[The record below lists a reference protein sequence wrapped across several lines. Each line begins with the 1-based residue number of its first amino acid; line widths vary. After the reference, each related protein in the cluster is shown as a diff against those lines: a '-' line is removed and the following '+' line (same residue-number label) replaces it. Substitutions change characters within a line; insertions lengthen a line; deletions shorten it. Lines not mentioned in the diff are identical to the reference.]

1 MPPLGMKTLLEGADS
16 RGVARNTSQD
26 TSIPTVNGHY
36 LQESGDMTPGCEDG
50 SEGRENG
57 ADEAYETVN
66 TSTISDDSI
75 RFYVNMNVELEP
87 NADENDNAGCVLL
100 HTSRK
105 YLKLKNFEEEV
116 RAHKDLDDFLAKAGI
131 LLDMSTLSLDDVLQ
145 EMLKH
150 IMKESD
156 NMEPSCNLE
165 EVMGSLFT
173 DSSTSEDGNA
183 NVHLLSDTIQGVSST
198 TTGVQYQQS
207 WLCLLCT
214 VTTLQRRH
222 VCISRLERP
231 QNWGENCCEVRYV
244 ILILVPAKMKST
256 KTAIEVGRTFAT
268 MFADMNFRQKL
279 SEAKTKEEFKETLI
293 LQRHLLTVIHREPS
307 DKEDSK
313 EKQNERSQ
321 AFRLGKGMMDDLRR
335 RLPFYLS
342 DYTDGILGS
351 NKSIR
356 KYITTILFLYCI
368 CLLPTI
374 AFGSLNAENT
384 RGSIDV
390 QKTILAQCIG
400 GVAYAVFAGQPMGIV
415 LTTAPLALY
424 IHVIQ
429 GICDDYNLNFF
440 AFYACVGL
448 WNSFFCIIYGVGN
461 LSSLKKFFKRSTD
474 EILAVFISI
483 AFVVDACKG
492 LAKIFQ
498 DNYFCHNIPGENG
511 TLGFKFNANHSLN
524 TTDPDS
530 GAHPCGRDSAVLS
543 LFLMLGTLWL
553 GYTLFQFKKSP
564 FLHARVRETLSDCAL
579 PISVLVFSFVG
590 SYLFRDIKVAS
601 FSYNPNEG
609 LFNLAPFH
617 LLSVGAIFGG
627 MGLGFL
633 LSMLFYLEQ
642 NIVMSLTNAPQNR
655 LMKGTGYHWDIFLV
669 GIVNIALSIFGLPW
683 VHSAFPHS
691 PLHVRALAFVEQR
704 VENGHLYEIIVRVRE
719 TRVAALVAH
728 VLVGI
733 SLLLL
738 PVPLQWIPKPVLY
751 GLFLYVSLTSID
763 GCQFFERL
771 ALLFKEQTSYP
782 PTHYIRRV
790 PQRKI
795 HFFTGLQLIEIA
807 ILCGFGMAP
816 IPYLKM
822 VFPPIMLA
830 MVPVRCLVLPK
841 IIEAKYLDAMD
852 AEH

>member
-1 MPPLGMKTLLEGADS
+1 MLSSA
-16 RGVARNTSQD
+16 V
-26 TSIPTVNGHY
+26 
-36 LQESGDMTPGCEDG
+36 
-50 SEGRENG
+50 
-57 ADEAYETVN
+57 
-66 TSTISDDSI
+66 
-75 RFYVNMNVELEP
+75 
-87 NADENDNAGCVLL
+87 
-100 HTSRK
+100 
-105 YLKLKNFEEEV
+105 YLKLKNFEQEV
-116 RAHKDLDDFLAKAGI
+116 RAHRDLDGFLAKARI
-131 LLDMSTLSLDDVLQ
+131 LLDVSALSLDDVLR

-150 IMKESD
+150 VTEESE
-156 NMEPSCNLE
+156 NAEPNSNFDD
-165 EVMGSLFT
+165 VMTGLFT
-173 DSSTSEDGNA
+173 DSGTLQEGS
-183 NVHLLSDTIQGVSST
+183 VHLLSNTIQGVSAT

-207 WLCLLCT
+207 WLCLMCT
-214 VTTLQRRH
+214 VAMLQRRH
-222 VCISRLERP
+222 VCICRLERP
-231 QNWGENCCEVRYV
+231 QNWGENCCEMRYV
-244 ILILVPAKMKST
+244 ILILVPPKMKST

-279 SEAKTKEEFKETLI
+279 LEAKTKEEFKETLI
-293 LQRHLLTVIHREPS
+293 LQRHLLTVIHREPATK
-307 DKEDSK
+307 DHAKME
-313 EKQNERSQ
+313 EKKSLQ
-321 AFRLGKGMMDDLRR
+321 AFDFLRIGKGMMEDLRR
-335 RLPFYLS
+335 RLPLYLS
-342 DYTDGILGS
+342 DYTDGIIGK

-448 WNSFFCIIYGVGN
+448 WNCFFCIIYGIAN

-498 DNYFCHNIPGENG
+498 SYYFCPERHSNH
-511 TLGFKFNANHSLN
+511 LGWGQDLSSMSN
-524 TTDPDS
+524 TTPAINS
-530 GAHPCGRDSAVLS
+530 TYPGAETCGRDTAVLS
-543 LFLMLGTLWL
+543 LILMLGTLWL

-579 PISVLVFSFVG
+579 PISVVVFSFVG

-601 FSYNPNEG
+601 FSYNPHSG

-617 LLSVGAIFGG
+617 LLSIGAIFGG

-655 LMKGTGYHWDIFLV
+655 LVKGTGYHWDIFLV
-669 GIVNIALSIFGLPW
+669 GIINIALSIFGLPW

-691 PLHVRALAFVEQR
+691 PLHVRALACVEQR
-704 VENGHLYEIIVRVRE
+704 VDNGHLHEVIVRVRE
-719 TRVAALVAH
+719 TRVSALVAH
-728 VLVGI
+728 ILVGI
-733 SLLLL
+733 SLLML
-738 PVPLQWIPKPVLY
+738 PIPLQWIPKPVLY
-751 GLFLYVSLTSID
+751 GLFLYVSVTSID

-771 ALLFKEQTSYP
+771 ALLFKEQMSYP

-795 HFFTGLQLIEIA
+795 HYFTGLQLIEIA

-830 MVPVRCLVLPK
+830 MVPIRCYILPR

>member
-1 MPPLGMKTLLEGADS
+1 MDS
-16 RGVARNTSQD
+16 TRVFHLQLCD
-26 TSIPTVNGHY
+26 TQTPTVNGYH
-36 LQESGDMTPGCEDG
+36 LQESDDMTPGCEDV
-50 SEGRENG
+50 SEGRGNG
-57 ADEAYETVN
+57 ADETYETVN
-66 TSTISDDSI
+66 ASTISDDSI

-87 NADENDNAGCVLL
+87 NADENDNTGCVLL

-116 RAHKDLDDFLAKAGI
+116 RAHRDLDRFLAGAGI
-131 LLDMSTLSLDDVLQ
+131 LLDVSALSLDDVLR
-145 EMLKH
+145 EMVKH
-150 IMKESD
+150 IAKESE
-156 NMEPSCNLE
+156 NTEPISNLD

-173 DSSTSEDGNA
+173 DCSTFREGSG
-183 NVHLLSDTIQGVSST
+183 NVHLLSNTIQGVSAT

-214 VTTLQRRH
+214 TVTLQERH
-222 VCISRLERP
+222 VCICRLDRP

-279 SEAKTKEEFKETLI
+279 SEAKTKEEFKETLL
-293 LQRHLLTVIHREPS
+293 LQRHLLTVIHKEPS
-307 DKEDSK
+307 KKEESK
-313 EKQNERSQ
+313 EKEQDKCSKARNILR
-321 AFRLGKGMMDDLRR
+321 FGRGMMSDLRR
-335 RLPFYLS
+335 RLPLYLS

-374 AFGSLNAENT
+374 AFGSLNDEHT

-440 AFYACVGL
+440 AFYGCVGL
-448 WNSFFCIIYGVGN
+448 WNSFFCVLYGVGN
-461 LSSLKKFFKRSTD
+461 ISSLKKFFKRSTD
-474 EILAVFISI
+474 EILAVFISV

-498 DNYFCHNIPGENG
+498 DYYFCPIIPGGGE
-511 TLGFKFNANHSLN
+511 FNTSHSIN
-524 TTDPDS
+524 ATED

-543 LFLMLGTLWL
+543 LVLMLGTLWL

-579 PISVLVFSFVG
+579 PISVLFFSFVG
-590 SYLFRDIKVAS
+590 SYLFRDIKIAP
-601 FSYNPNEG
+601 FSYNPNQR

-617 LLSVGAIFGG
+617 VLSIGAIFGG

-642 NIVMSLTNAPQNR
+642 NIVMSLTNAPQHR
-655 LMKGTGYHWDIFLV
+655 LRKGTGYHWDIFLV
-669 GIVNIALSIFGLPW
+669 GLINIVLSIFGLPW

-704 VENGHLYEIIVRVRE
+704 VENGHLHETIVRVRE
-719 TRVAALVAH
+719 TRVSALVAH
-728 VLVGI
+728 ILVGI
-733 SLLLL
+733 SLLML

-751 GLFLYVSLTSID
+751 GLFLYVSVTSID

-771 ALLFKEQTSYP
+771 ALLFTEQTSYP

-795 HFFTGLQLIEIA
+795 HYFTGLQLVEVA

-816 IPYLKM
+816 LPYFKM

-830 MVPVRCLVLPK
+830 MVPIRCLLLPR

>member
-1 MPPLGMKTLLEGADS
+1 MKTGREGGDS
-16 RGVARNTSQD
+16 RGLGRSATQD
-26 TSIPTVNGHY
+26 TPTSTVNGY
-36 LQESGDMTPGCEDG
+36 FFQESDDMQSERED
-50 SEGRENG
+50 SEGRGNG
-57 ADEAYETVN
+57 ADETYETVN
-66 TSTISDDSI
+66 ASTMSDDSL
-75 RFYVNMNVELEP
+75 RFYVNVNVELEP
-87 NADENDNAGCVLL
+87 TPDENDNAGCVLL

-105 YLKLKNFEEEV
+105 YLTLKNFDEEV
-116 RAHKDLDDFLAKAGI
+116 RAHRDLDRFLAKAGI
-131 LLDMSTLSLDDVLQ
+131 LLDVSALSLDDVLR
-145 EMLKH
+145 EMFKH
-150 IMKESD
+150 VVE
-156 NMEPSCNLE
+156 EPENVEPNCDYDT
-165 EVMGSLFT
+165 VVTSLFT
-173 DSSTSEDGNA
+173 DSGTSQEG
-183 NVHLLSDTIQGVSST
+183 NVHLLSNTIQGVSAT
-198 TTGVQYQQS
+198 KTGVQYQQS
-207 WLCLLCT
+207 WLCLVCT
-214 VTTLQRRH
+214 VATLQRSH
-222 VCISRLERP
+222 VCVCRLERP

-244 ILILVPAKMKST
+244 ILILVPPKMKST
-256 KTAIEVGRTFAT
+256 KTALEVGRTFAT

-279 SEAKTKEEFKETLI
+279 LEAKTKEEFKEILV
-293 LQRHLLTVIHREPS
+293 LQRHLLTVIHREPAS
-307 DKEDSK
+307 KDNSK
-313 EKQNERSQ
+313 EQEDKPPQ
-321 AFRLGKGMMDDLRR
+321 AYDFLRMGKGMMEDLRR
-335 RLPFYLS
+335 RLPLYLS
-342 DYTDGILGS
+342 DYTDGIIGS

-374 AFGSLNAENT
+374 AFGSLNDENT

-448 WNSFFCIIYGVGN
+448 WNCFFCLVYGVMN
-461 LSSLKKFFKRSTD
+461 FSLLKKFFKRSTD

-492 LAKIFQ
+492 LDKIFQ
-498 DNYFCHNIPGENG
+498 SYYFCPKIQTNY
-511 TLGFKFNANHSLN
+511 LGWSEELGSTFNASPEINA
-524 TTDPDS
+524 TDPG
-530 GAHPCGRDSAVLS
+530 GAHSCGRDTAVLS
-543 LFLMLGTLWL
+543 LLLMLGTLWL

-579 PISVLVFSFVG
+579 PISVVVFSFVG
-590 SYLFRDIKVAS
+590 SFLFRDIKVAS
-601 FSYNPNEG
+601 FSYNPDKG

-617 LLSVGAIFGG
+617 LLSIGAIFGA

-655 LMKGTGYHWDIFLV
+655 LVKGTGYHWDIFLV
-669 GIVNIALSIFGLPW
+669 GIINIALSIFGLPW

-691 PLHVRALAFVEQR
+691 PLHVRALACVEQR
-704 VENGHLYEIIVRVRE
+704 VENGHLYETIVRVRE
-719 TRVAALVAH
+719 TRVSALVAH
-728 VLVGI
+728 ILVGI
-733 SLLLL
+733 SLLML
-738 PVPLQWIPKPVLY
+738 PIPLQWIPKPVLY
-751 GLFLYVSLTSID
+751 GLFLYVSVTSID

-782 PTHYIRRV
+782 PTHYVRRV

-795 HFFTGLQLIEIA
+795 HYFTGLQVIEVV

-816 IPYLKM
+816 LPYLKM

-830 MVPVRCLVLPK
+830 MIPIRYYLLPR

-852 AEH
+852 AED

>member
-1 MPPLGMKTLLEGADS
+1 MDS
-16 RGVARNTSQD
+16 TRVFHLQPCDTPTS
-26 TSIPTVNGHY
+26 TVNGY
-36 LQESGDMTPGCEDG
+36 FFQESDDMQSERED
-50 SEGRENG
+50 SEGRGNG
-57 ADEAYETVN
+57 ADETYETVN
-66 TSTISDDSI
+66 ASTMSDDSL
-75 RFYVNMNVELEP
+75 RFYVNVNVELEP
-87 NADENDNAGCVLL
+87 TPDENDNAGCVLL

-105 YLKLKNFEEEV
+105 YLTLKNFDEEV
-116 RAHKDLDDFLAKAGI
+116 RAHRDLDRFLAKAGI
-131 LLDMSTLSLDDVLQ
+131 LLDVSALSLDDVLR
-145 EMLKH
+145 EMFKH
-150 IMKESD
+150 VVE
-156 NMEPSCNLE
+156 EPENVEPNCDYDT
-165 EVMGSLFT
+165 VVTSLFT
-173 DSSTSEDGNA
+173 DSGTSQEG
-183 NVHLLSDTIQGVSST
+183 NVHLLSNTIQGVSAT
-198 TTGVQYQQS
+198 KTGVQYQQS
-207 WLCLLCT
+207 WLCLVCT
-214 VTTLQRRH
+214 VATLQRSH
-222 VCISRLERP
+222 VCVCRLERP

-244 ILILVPAKMKST
+244 ILILVPPKMKST
-256 KTAIEVGRTFAT
+256 KTALEVGRTFAT

-279 SEAKTKEEFKETLI
+279 LEAKTKEEFKEILV
-293 LQRHLLTVIHREPS
+293 LQRHLLTVIHREPAS
-307 DKEDSK
+307 KDNSK
-313 EKQNERSQ
+313 EQEDKPPQ
-321 AFRLGKGMMDDLRR
+321 AYDFLRMGKGMMEDLRR
-335 RLPFYLS
+335 RLPLYLS
-342 DYTDGILGS
+342 DYTDGIIGS

-374 AFGSLNAENT
+374 AFGSLNDENT

-448 WNSFFCIIYGVGN
+448 WNCFFCLVYGVMN
-461 LSSLKKFFKRSTD
+461 FSLLKKFFKRSTD

-492 LAKIFQ
+492 LDKIFQ
-498 DNYFCHNIPGENG
+498 SYYFCPKIQTNY
-511 TLGFKFNANHSLN
+511 LGWSEELGSTFNASPEINA
-524 TTDPDS
+524 TDPG
-530 GAHPCGRDSAVLS
+530 GAHSCGRDTAVLS
-543 LFLMLGTLWL
+543 LLLMLGTLWL

-579 PISVLVFSFVG
+579 PISVVVFSFVG
-590 SYLFRDIKVAS
+590 SFLFRDIKVAS
-601 FSYNPNEG
+601 FSYNPDKG

-617 LLSVGAIFGG
+617 LLSIGAIFGA

-655 LMKGTGYHWDIFLV
+655 LVKGTGYHWDIFLV
-669 GIVNIALSIFGLPW
+669 GIINIALSIFGLPW

-691 PLHVRALAFVEQR
+691 PLHVRALACVEQR
-704 VENGHLYEIIVRVRE
+704 VENGHLYETIVRVRE
-719 TRVAALVAH
+719 TRVSALVAH
-728 VLVGI
+728 ILVGI
-733 SLLLL
+733 SLLML
-738 PVPLQWIPKPVLY
+738 PIPLQWIPKPVLY
-751 GLFLYVSLTSID
+751 GLFLYVSVTSID

-782 PTHYIRRV
+782 PTHYVRRV

-795 HFFTGLQLIEIA
+795 HYFTGLQVIEVV

-816 IPYLKM
+816 LPYLKM

-830 MVPVRCLVLPK
+830 MIPIRYYLLPR

-852 AEH
+852 AED

>member
-1 MPPLGMKTLLEGADS
+1 MQPDREDDS
-16 RGVARNTSQD
+16 
-26 TSIPTVNGHY
+26 
-36 LQESGDMTPGCEDG
+36 
-50 SEGRENG
+50 SEGKGQG
-57 ADEAYETVN
+57 ADETYETVN
-66 TSTISDDSI
+66 ASTMSEDSL
-75 RFYVNMNVELEP
+75 RFYVNMNVDLKP
-87 NADENDNAGCVLL
+87 KADENDNAGCVLL

-105 YLKLKNFEEEV
+105 YLKLKNFEQEV
-116 RAHKDLDDFLAKAGI
+116 RAHRDLDGFLAKAKI
-131 LLDMSTLSLDDVLQ
+131 LLDVSALSLDDVLR
-145 EMLKH
+145 EMLRH
-150 IMKESD
+150 VVEESE
-156 NMEPSCNLE
+156 NAEPNSSFD
-165 EVMGSLFT
+165 EVMTGLFT
-173 DSSTSEDGNA
+173 DSGTLQEGS
-183 NVHLLSDTIQGVSST
+183 VHLLSNTIQGVSAA

-207 WLCLLCT
+207 WLCLMCT
-214 VTTLQRRH
+214 AATLQKRH
-222 VCISRLERP
+222 VCICRLERP

-244 ILILVPAKMKST
+244 ILILVPPKMKST
-256 KTAIEVGRTFAT
+256 KTAVEVGRTFAT

-279 SEAKTKEEFKETLI
+279 LEAKTQEEFKETLV
-293 LQRHLLTVIHREPS
+293 LQRHLLTVIHREPA
-307 DKEDSK
+307 SK
-313 EKQNERSQ
+313 DHTKLEENKPPQ
-321 AFRLGKGMMDDLRR
+321 ANDFLRIGKGMMEDLRR
-335 RLPFYLS
+335 RLPLYLS
-342 DYTDGILGS
+342 DYTDGIIGK

-400 GVAYAVFAGQPMGIV
+400 GVVYAVFAGQPMGIV

-448 WNSFFCIIYGVGN
+448 WNCFFCIIYGLAN
-461 LSSLKKFFKRSTD
+461 LSLLKKLFKRSTD

-498 DNYFCHNIPGENG
+498 SYYFCTERHLNPFGWNQDLSS
-511 TLGFKFNANHSLN
+511 TFN
-524 TTDPDS
+524 TTPS
-530 GAHPCGRDSAVLS
+530 INSTYPEGEACGRDTAVLS
-543 LFLMLGTLWL
+543 LLLMLGTLWL

-579 PISVLVFSFVG
+579 PISVVVFSFVG

-601 FSYNPNEG
+601 FSYNPNNG

-617 LLSVGAIFGG
+617 LLSIGAIFGG

-642 NIVMSLTNAPQNR
+642 NIVMSLTNASQNR
-655 LMKGTGYHWDIFLV
+655 LVKGTGYHWDIFLV
-669 GIVNIALSIFGLPW
+669 GIINIVLSIFGLPW

-691 PLHVRALAFVEQR
+691 PLHVRALAYVEQR
-704 VENGHLYEIIVRVRE
+704 VENGHLHEMIVRVRE
-719 TRVAALVAH
+719 TRVSALVAH
-728 VLVGI
+728 ILVGI
-733 SLLLL
+733 SLLML
-738 PVPLQWIPKPVLY
+738 PIPLQWIPKPVLY
-751 GLFLYVSLTSID
+751 GLFLYVSATSID

-795 HFFTGLQLIEIA
+795 HYFTGLQLIEIA

-816 IPYLKM
+816 LPYLKM
-822 VFPPIMLA
+822 IFPPIMLA
-830 MVPVRCLVLPK
+830 MVPVRYYILPR

-852 AEH
+852 TEH

>member
-1 MPPLGMKTLLEGADS
+1 MDS
-16 RGVARNTSQD
+16 TRVFHLQPCDTPTS
-26 TSIPTVNGHY
+26 TVNGY
-36 LQESGDMTPGCEDG
+36 FFQES
-50 SEGRENG
+50 
-57 ADEAYETVN
+57 
-66 TSTISDDSI
+66 
-75 RFYVNMNVELEP
+75 
-87 NADENDNAGCVLL
+87 ENDNAGCVLL

-105 YLKLKNFEEEV
+105 YLTLKNFDEEV
-116 RAHKDLDDFLAKAGI
+116 RAHRDLDRFLAKAGI
-131 LLDMSTLSLDDVLQ
+131 LLDVSALSLDDVLR
-145 EMLKH
+145 EMFKH
-150 IMKESD
+150 VVE
-156 NMEPSCNLE
+156 EPENVEPNCDYDT
-165 EVMGSLFT
+165 VVTSLFT
-173 DSSTSEDGNA
+173 DSGTSQEG
-183 NVHLLSDTIQGVSST
+183 NVHLLSNTIQGVSAT
-198 TTGVQYQQS
+198 KTGVQYQQS
-207 WLCLLCT
+207 WLCLVCT
-214 VTTLQRRH
+214 VATLQRSH
-222 VCISRLERP
+222 VCVCRLERP

-244 ILILVPAKMKST
+244 ILILVPPKMKST
-256 KTAIEVGRTFAT
+256 KTALEVGRTFAT

-279 SEAKTKEEFKETLI
+279 LEAKTKEEFKEILV
-293 LQRHLLTVIHREPS
+293 LQRHLLTVIHREPAS
-307 DKEDSK
+307 KDNSK
-313 EKQNERSQ
+313 EQEDKPPQ
-321 AFRLGKGMMDDLRR
+321 AYDFLRMGKGMMEDLRR
-335 RLPFYLS
+335 RLPLYLS
-342 DYTDGILGS
+342 DYTDGIIGS

-374 AFGSLNAENT
+374 AFGSLNDENT

-448 WNSFFCIIYGVGN
+448 WNCFFCLVYGVMN
-461 LSSLKKFFKRSTD
+461 FSLLKKFFKRSTD

-492 LAKIFQ
+492 LDKIFQ
-498 DNYFCHNIPGENG
+498 SYYFCPKIQTNY
-511 TLGFKFNANHSLN
+511 LGWSEELGSTFNASPEINA
-524 TTDPDS
+524 TDPG
-530 GAHPCGRDSAVLS
+530 GAHSCGRDTAVLS
-543 LFLMLGTLWL
+543 LLLMLGTLWL

-579 PISVLVFSFVG
+579 PISVVVFSFVG
-590 SYLFRDIKVAS
+590 SFLFRDIKVAS
-601 FSYNPNEG
+601 FSYNPDKG

-617 LLSVGAIFGG
+617 LLSIGAIFGA

-655 LMKGTGYHWDIFLV
+655 LVKGTGYHWDIFLV
-669 GIVNIALSIFGLPW
+669 GIINIALSIFGLPW

-691 PLHVRALAFVEQR
+691 PLHVRALACVEQR
-704 VENGHLYEIIVRVRE
+704 VENGHLYETIVRVRE
-719 TRVAALVAH
+719 TRVSALVAH
-728 VLVGI
+728 ILVGI
-733 SLLLL
+733 SLLML
-738 PVPLQWIPKPVLY
+738 PIPLQWIPKPVLY
-751 GLFLYVSLTSID
+751 GLFLYVSVTSID

-782 PTHYIRRV
+782 PTHYVRRV

-795 HFFTGLQLIEIA
+795 HYFTGLQVIEVV

-816 IPYLKM
+816 LPYLKM

-830 MVPVRCLVLPK
+830 MIPIRYYLLPR

-852 AEH
+852 AED

>member
-1 MPPLGMKTLLEGADS
+1 MKTGREGGDS
-16 RGVARNTSQD
+16 RGLGRSATQD
-26 TSIPTVNGHY
+26 TPTSTVNGY
-36 LQESGDMTPGCEDG
+36 FFQES
-50 SEGRENG
+50 
-57 ADEAYETVN
+57 
-66 TSTISDDSI
+66 
-75 RFYVNMNVELEP
+75 
-87 NADENDNAGCVLL
+87 ENDNAGCVLL

-105 YLKLKNFEEEV
+105 YLTLKNFDEEV
-116 RAHKDLDDFLAKAGI
+116 RAHRDLDRFLAKAGI
-131 LLDMSTLSLDDVLQ
+131 LLDVSALSLDDVLR
-145 EMLKH
+145 EMFKH
-150 IMKESD
+150 VVE
-156 NMEPSCNLE
+156 EPENVEPNCDYDT
-165 EVMGSLFT
+165 VVTSLFT
-173 DSSTSEDGNA
+173 DSGTSQEG
-183 NVHLLSDTIQGVSST
+183 NVHLLSNTIQGVSAT
-198 TTGVQYQQS
+198 KTGVQYQQS
-207 WLCLLCT
+207 WLCLVCT
-214 VTTLQRRH
+214 VATLQRSH
-222 VCISRLERP
+222 VCVCRLERP

-244 ILILVPAKMKST
+244 ILILVPPKMKST
-256 KTAIEVGRTFAT
+256 KTALEVGRTFAT

-279 SEAKTKEEFKETLI
+279 LEAKTKEEFKEILV
-293 LQRHLLTVIHREPS
+293 LQRHLLTVIHREPAS
-307 DKEDSK
+307 KDNSK
-313 EKQNERSQ
+313 EQEDKPPQ
-321 AFRLGKGMMDDLRR
+321 AYDFLRMGKGMMEDLRR
-335 RLPFYLS
+335 RLPLYLS
-342 DYTDGILGS
+342 DYTDGIIGS

-374 AFGSLNAENT
+374 AFGSLNDENT

-448 WNSFFCIIYGVGN
+448 WNCFFCLVYGVMN
-461 LSSLKKFFKRSTD
+461 FSLLKKFFKRSTD

-492 LAKIFQ
+492 LDKIFQ
-498 DNYFCHNIPGENG
+498 SYYFCPKIQTNY
-511 TLGFKFNANHSLN
+511 LGWSEELGSTFNASPEINA
-524 TTDPDS
+524 TDPG
-530 GAHPCGRDSAVLS
+530 GAHSCGRDTAVLS
-543 LFLMLGTLWL
+543 LLLMLGTLWL

-579 PISVLVFSFVG
+579 PISVVVFSFVG
-590 SYLFRDIKVAS
+590 SFLFRDIKVAS
-601 FSYNPNEG
+601 FSYNPDKG

-617 LLSVGAIFGG
+617 LLSIGAIFGA

-655 LMKGTGYHWDIFLV
+655 LVKGTGYHWDIFLV
-669 GIVNIALSIFGLPW
+669 GIINIALSIFGLPW

-691 PLHVRALAFVEQR
+691 PLHVRALACVEQR
-704 VENGHLYEIIVRVRE
+704 VENGHLYETIVRVRE
-719 TRVAALVAH
+719 TRVSALVAH
-728 VLVGI
+728 ILVGI
-733 SLLLL
+733 SLLML
-738 PVPLQWIPKPVLY
+738 PIPLQWIPKPVLY
-751 GLFLYVSLTSID
+751 GLFLYVSVTSID

-782 PTHYIRRV
+782 PTHYVRRV

-795 HFFTGLQLIEIA
+795 HYFTGLQVIEVV

-816 IPYLKM
+816 LPYLKM

-830 MVPVRCLVLPK
+830 MIPIRYYLLPR

-852 AEH
+852 AED

>member
-1 MPPLGMKTLLEGADS
+1 MQSE
-16 RGVARNTSQD
+16 R
-26 TSIPTVNGHY
+26 
-36 LQESGDMTPGCEDG
+36 ED
-50 SEGRENG
+50 SEGRGNG
-57 ADEAYETVN
+57 ADETYETVN
-66 TSTISDDSI
+66 ASTMSDDSL
-75 RFYVNMNVELEP
+75 RFYVNVNVELEP
-87 NADENDNAGCVLL
+87 TPDENDNAGCVLL

-105 YLKLKNFEEEV
+105 YLTLKNFDEEV
-116 RAHKDLDDFLAKAGI
+116 RAHRDLDRFLAKAGI
-131 LLDMSTLSLDDVLQ
+131 LLDVSALSLDDVLR
-145 EMLKH
+145 EMFKH
-150 IMKESD
+150 VVE
-156 NMEPSCNLE
+156 EPENVEPNCDYDT
-165 EVMGSLFT
+165 VVTSLFT
-173 DSSTSEDGNA
+173 DSGTSQEG
-183 NVHLLSDTIQGVSST
+183 NVHLLSNTIQGVSAT
-198 TTGVQYQQS
+198 KTGVQYQQS
-207 WLCLLCT
+207 WLCLVCT
-214 VTTLQRRH
+214 VATLQRSH
-222 VCISRLERP
+222 VCVCRLERP

-244 ILILVPAKMKST
+244 ILILVPPKMKST
-256 KTAIEVGRTFAT
+256 KTALEVGRTFAT

-279 SEAKTKEEFKETLI
+279 LEAKTKEEFKEILV
-293 LQRHLLTVIHREPS
+293 LQRHLLTVIHREPAS
-307 DKEDSK
+307 KDNSK
-313 EKQNERSQ
+313 EQEDKPPQ
-321 AFRLGKGMMDDLRR
+321 AYDFLRMGKGMMEDLRR
-335 RLPFYLS
+335 RLPLYLS
-342 DYTDGILGS
+342 DYTDGIIGS

-374 AFGSLNAENT
+374 AFGSLNDENT

-448 WNSFFCIIYGVGN
+448 WNCFFCLVYGVMN
-461 LSSLKKFFKRSTD
+461 FSLLKKFFKRSTD

-492 LAKIFQ
+492 LDKIFQ
-498 DNYFCHNIPGENG
+498 SYYFCPKIQTNY
-511 TLGFKFNANHSLN
+511 LGWSEELGSTFNASPEINA
-524 TTDPDS
+524 TDPG
-530 GAHPCGRDSAVLS
+530 GAHSCGRDTAVLS
-543 LFLMLGTLWL
+543 LLLMLGTLWL

-579 PISVLVFSFVG
+579 PISVVVFSFVG
-590 SYLFRDIKVAS
+590 SFLFRDIKVAS
-601 FSYNPNEG
+601 FSYNPDKG

-617 LLSVGAIFGG
+617 LLSIGAIFGA

-655 LMKGTGYHWDIFLV
+655 LVKGTGYHWDIFLV
-669 GIVNIALSIFGLPW
+669 GIINIALSIFGLPW

-691 PLHVRALAFVEQR
+691 PLHVRALACVEQR
-704 VENGHLYEIIVRVRE
+704 VENGHLYETIVRVRE
-719 TRVAALVAH
+719 TRVSALVAH
-728 VLVGI
+728 ILVGI
-733 SLLLL
+733 SLLML
-738 PVPLQWIPKPVLY
+738 PIPLQWIPKPVLY
-751 GLFLYVSLTSID
+751 GLFLYVSVTSID

-782 PTHYIRRV
+782 PTHYVRRV

-795 HFFTGLQLIEIA
+795 HYFTGLQVIEVV

-816 IPYLKM
+816 LPYLKM

-830 MVPVRCLVLPK
+830 MIPIRYYLLPR

-852 AEH
+852 AED

>member
-1 MPPLGMKTLLEGADS
+1 MLETS
-16 RGVARNTSQD
+16 GVTKD
-26 TSIPTVNGHY
+26 
-36 LQESGDMTPGCEDG
+36 DMQSERED
-50 SEGRENG
+50 SEGRGNG
-57 ADEAYETVN
+57 ADETYETVN
-66 TSTISDDSI
+66 ASTMSDDSL
-75 RFYVNMNVELEP
+75 RFYVNVNVELEP
-87 NADENDNAGCVLL
+87 TPDENDNAGCVLL

-105 YLKLKNFEEEV
+105 YLTLKNFDEEV
-116 RAHKDLDDFLAKAGI
+116 RAHRDLDRFLAKAGI
-131 LLDMSTLSLDDVLQ
+131 LLDVSALSLDDVLR
-145 EMLKH
+145 EMFKH
-150 IMKESD
+150 VVE
-156 NMEPSCNLE
+156 EPENVEPNCDYDT
-165 EVMGSLFT
+165 VVTSLFT
-173 DSSTSEDGNA
+173 DSGTSQEG
-183 NVHLLSDTIQGVSST
+183 NVHLLSNTIQGVSAT
-198 TTGVQYQQS
+198 KTGVQYQQS
-207 WLCLLCT
+207 WLCLVCT
-214 VTTLQRRH
+214 VATLQRSH
-222 VCISRLERP
+222 VCVCRLERP

-244 ILILVPAKMKST
+244 ILILVPPKMKST
-256 KTAIEVGRTFAT
+256 KTALEVGRTFAT

-279 SEAKTKEEFKETLI
+279 LEAKTKEEFKEILV
-293 LQRHLLTVIHREPS
+293 LQRHLLTVIHREPAS
-307 DKEDSK
+307 KDNSK
-313 EKQNERSQ
+313 EQEDKPPQ
-321 AFRLGKGMMDDLRR
+321 AYDFLRMGKGMMEDLRR
-335 RLPFYLS
+335 RLPLYLS
-342 DYTDGILGS
+342 DYTDGIIGS

-374 AFGSLNAENT
+374 AFGSLNDENT

-448 WNSFFCIIYGVGN
+448 WNCFFCLVYGVMN
-461 LSSLKKFFKRSTD
+461 FSLLKKFFKRSTD

-492 LAKIFQ
+492 LDKIFQ
-498 DNYFCHNIPGENG
+498 SYYFCPKIQTNY
-511 TLGFKFNANHSLN
+511 LGWSEELGSTFNASPEINA
-524 TTDPDS
+524 TDPG
-530 GAHPCGRDSAVLS
+530 GAHSCGRDTAVLS
-543 LFLMLGTLWL
+543 LLLMLGTLWL

-579 PISVLVFSFVG
+579 PISVVVFSFVG
-590 SYLFRDIKVAS
+590 SFLFRDIKVAS
-601 FSYNPNEG
+601 FSYNPDKG

-617 LLSVGAIFGG
+617 LLSIGAIFGA

-655 LMKGTGYHWDIFLV
+655 LVKGTGYHWDIFLV
-669 GIVNIALSIFGLPW
+669 GIINIALSIFGLPW

-691 PLHVRALAFVEQR
+691 PLHVRALACVEQR
-704 VENGHLYEIIVRVRE
+704 VENGHLYETIVRVRE
-719 TRVAALVAH
+719 TRVSALVAH
-728 VLVGI
+728 ILVGI
-733 SLLLL
+733 SLLML
-738 PVPLQWIPKPVLY
+738 PIPLQWIPKPVLY
-751 GLFLYVSLTSID
+751 GLFLYVSVTSID

-782 PTHYIRRV
+782 PTHYVRRV

-795 HFFTGLQLIEIA
+795 HYFTGLQVIEVV

-816 IPYLKM
+816 LPYLKM

-830 MVPVRCLVLPK
+830 MIPIRYYLLPR

-852 AEH
+852 AED

>member
-1 MPPLGMKTLLEGADS
+1 MERD
-16 RGVARNTSQD
+16 
-26 TSIPTVNGHY
+26 
-36 LQESGDMTPGCEDG
+36 DMTPGCEDVN
-50 SEGRENG
+50 EGQKNG
-57 ADEAYETVN
+57 ADETYETVN
-66 TSTISDDSI
+66 TSTISDDSL
-75 RFYVNMNVELEP
+75 RFYINMNVELEP

-116 RAHKDLDDFLAKAGI
+116 RAHKDLDRFLAGAGI
-131 LLDMSTLSLDDVLQ
+131 LLDVSALSLDDVLR
-145 EMLKH
+145 EMVKH
-150 IMKESD
+150 ITKESE
-156 NMEPSCNLE
+156 NTEPISNLD
-165 EVMGSLFT
+165 EVMGGLFT
-173 DSSTSEDGNA
+173 DCRTSREGSG
-183 NVHLLSDTIQGVSST
+183 NVHLLSNTIQGVSATS
-198 TTGVQYQQS
+198 TGVQYQQS

-214 VTTLQRRH
+214 VAALQKRH
-222 VCISRLERP
+222 VCVCRLDRP
-231 QNWGENCCEVRYV
+231 QNWGENCCEVRFI

-268 MFADMNFRQKL
+268 MFTDMNFRQKL
-279 SEAKTKEEFKETLI
+279 SEAKTKEEFKETLL
-293 LQRHLLTVIHREPS
+293 LQRHLLMVIHSEPS
-307 DKEDSK
+307 KEEESK
-313 EKQNERSQ
+313 EKEQDKCSQ
-321 AFRLGKGMMDDLRR
+321 ARNVLRFGRGMMKDLRR
-335 RLPFYLS
+335 RLPLYLS
-342 DYTDGILGS
+342 DYTDGILGK

-374 AFGSLNAENT
+374 AFGSLNDEHT

-429 GICDDYNLNFF
+429 DICDDYHLNFF
-440 AFYACVGL
+440 AFYGCVGL
-448 WNSFFCIIYGVGN
+448 WNSFFCVLYGVGN
-461 LSSLKKFFKRSTD
+461 VSSLKKFFKRSTD
-474 EILAVFISI
+474 EILAVFISV

-498 DNYFCHNIPGENG
+498 DYYFCPKIQGGGEFNG
-511 TLGFKFNANHSLN
+511 SHSLN
-524 TTDPDS
+524 ATEI
-530 GAHPCGRDSAVLS
+530 GAHPCGRDTAVLS
-543 LFLMLGTLWL
+543 LVLMLGTLWL

-590 SYLFRDIKVAS
+590 SYLFREIKITP
-601 FSYNPNEG
+601 FSYNPNKAM
-609 LFNLAPFH
+609 FNLAPFH
-617 LLSVGAIFGG
+617 VLSVGAIFGG

-642 NIVMSLTNAPQNR
+642 NIVMSLTNAPQHR
-655 LMKGTGYHWDIFLV
+655 LKKGTGYHWDIFLV
-669 GIVNIALSIFGLPW
+669 GIINIALSIFGLPW

-704 VENGHLYEIIVRVRE
+704 VENGHLYETIVHVRE
-719 TRVAALVAH
+719 TRVSALVAH
-728 VLVGI
+728 ILVGI
-733 SLLLL
+733 SLLML

-751 GLFLYVSLTSID
+751 GLFLYVSVTSID

-771 ALLFKEQTSYP
+771 ALLFTEQTSYP

-795 HFFTGLQLIEIA
+795 HYFTGIQVIEVV

-816 IPYLKM
+816 LPYLKM

-830 MVPVRCLVLPK
+830 MVPIRCLLLPK
-841 IIEAKYLDAMD
+841 IIGAKYLDAMD
-852 AEH
+852 ADH

>member
-1 MPPLGMKTLLEGADS
+1 MDS
-16 RGVARNTSQD
+16 TRVFHLQPCD
-26 TSIPTVNGHY
+26 TPTPTVNGY
-36 LQESGDMTPGCEDG
+36 FFQESDDMKPGREEG
-50 SEGRENG
+50 SEGRGNG
-57 ADEAYETVN
+57 ADESYETVN
-66 TSTISDDSI
+66 ASTMSDDSL
-75 RFYVNMNVELEP
+75 RFYVNVNVELEP

-116 RAHKDLDDFLAKAGI
+116 RAHRDLDRFLAKAGI
-131 LLDMSTLSLDDVLQ
+131 LLDVSALSLDDVLR
-145 EMLKH
+145 EMIKH
-150 IMKESD
+150 VAE
-156 NMEPSCNLE
+156 EPDKAEPECNLG
-165 EVMGSLFT
+165 EVMTGLFT
-173 DSSTSEDGNA
+173 DSGTLQES
-183 NVHLLSDTIQGVSST
+183 NVHLLSNTIQGVSAT
-198 TTGVQYQQS
+198 ATGVQYQQS
-207 WLCLLCT
+207 WLCLMCT
-214 VTTLQRRH
+214 VATLQRRH

-244 ILILVPAKMKST
+244 ILILVPPKMKST
-256 KTAIEVGRTFAT
+256 KTAVEVGRTFAT

-279 SEAKTKEEFKETLI
+279 LEAKTKEEFKETLV
-293 LQRHLLTVIHREPS
+293 LQRHLLTVIHREPANK
-307 DKEDSK
+307 DDSK
-313 EKQNERSQ
+313 KPEDKPPKAHDFLRM
-321 AFRLGKGMMDDLRR
+321 GKGMMEDLRR
-335 RLPFYLS
+335 RLPLYLS
-342 DYTDGILGS
+342 DYTDGIIGS
-351 NKSIR
+351 HKSIR

-374 AFGSLNAENT
+374 AFGSLNDENT

-400 GVAYAVFAGQPMGIV
+400 GVAYAVLAGQPMGIV

-429 GICDDYNLNFF
+429 GVCDDYDLNFF

-448 WNSFFCIIYGVGN
+448 WNCFFCIIYGVTN
-461 LSSLKKFFKRSTD
+461 LSLLKKFFKRSTD

-498 DNYFCHNIPGENG
+498 NYYFCPKPQTNH
-511 TLGFKFNANHSLN
+511 LGWSNSFGSTFNASPSIN
-524 TTDPDS
+524 TTDPEDY
-530 GAHPCGRDSAVLS
+530 ACGRDTAVLS
-543 LFLMLGTLWL
+543 LMLMLGTLWL

-564 FLHARVRETLSDCAL
+564 FLHARVREILSDCAL
-579 PISVLVFSFVG
+579 PISVIVFSFVG
-590 SYLFRDIKVAS
+590 SFLFRDIKVAT
-601 FSYNPNEG
+601 FSYNPNKG

-617 LLSVGAIFGG
+617 LLSIGAIFGA

-655 LMKGTGYHWDIFLV
+655 LVKGTGYHWDIFLV
-669 GIVNIALSIFGLPW
+669 GLINIVLSIFGLPW

-691 PLHVRALAFVEQR
+691 PLHVRALACVEQR
-704 VENGHLYEIIVRVRE
+704 VENGHLCETIVCVRE
-719 TRVAALVAH
+719 TRVSALVAH
-728 VLVGI
+728 ILVGV

-738 PVPLQWIPKPVLY
+738 PIPLQWIPKPVLY
-751 GLFLYVSLTSID
+751 GLFLYVSATSID

-795 HFFTGLQLIEIA
+795 HYFTGLQLIEIA

-816 IPYLKM
+816 MPYLKM
-822 VFPPIMLA
+822 IFPPIMLA
-830 MVPVRCLVLPK
+830 MVPVRCHILPK

>member
-1 MPPLGMKTLLEGADS
+1 MFLSVPPVPSPDFLK
-16 RGVARNTSQD
+16 RGFIQD
-26 TSIPTVNGHY
+26 TPTATVNGY
-36 LQESGDMTPGCEDG
+36 YFQESDDMKAGGEECSESRGDD
-50 SEGRENG
+50 
-57 ADEAYETVN
+57 ADETYETVN
-66 TSTISDDSI
+66 ASTMSDDSI
-75 RFYVNMNVELEP
+75 RFYVNVNVEMEP

-105 YLKLKNFEEEV
+105 YLKLKNFEEV
-116 RAHKDLDDFLAKAGI
+116 RAHRDLDGFLATAGI
-131 LLDMSTLSLDDVLQ
+131 LLDVSALSLDDVLQ
-145 EMLKH
+145 EMLK
-150 IMKESD
+150 
-156 NMEPSCNLE
+156 NVVEPENAEPNCNVD
-165 EVMGSLFT
+165 EVMTSLFT
-173 DSSTSEDGNA
+173 DSGTLQEGH
-183 NVHLLSDTIQGVSST
+183 VHLLSSTIQGVSAT

-207 WLCLLCT
+207 WLCLMCT
-214 VTTLQRRH
+214 VATLQRRH

-231 QNWGENCCEVRYV
+231 QNWGENCCEVRYI
-244 ILILVPAKMKST
+244 ILILVPPKMKST
-256 KTAIEVGRTFAT
+256 KTAIELGRTFAT
-268 MFADMNFRQKL
+268 MFADINFRQKL
-279 SEAKTKEEFKETLI
+279 LEAKTKEEFKETLV
-293 LQRHLLTVIHREPS
+293 LQRHLLTVVHKEPLNKDHAKEPE
-307 DKEDSK
+307 DKPP
-313 EKQNERSQ
+313 Q
-321 AFRLGKGMMDDLRR
+321 AHDFLRMGKGMMEDLRR
-335 RLPFYLS
+335 RLPLYLS
-342 DYTDGILGS
+342 DYTDGIIGS

-374 AFGSLNAENT
+374 AFGSLNDENT

-400 GVAYAVFAGQPMGIV
+400 GVTYAVLAGQPMGIV

-429 GICDDYNLNFF
+429 GVCDDYDLNFF

-448 WNSFFCIIYGVGN
+448 WNCFFCLVYGVTN
-461 LSSLKKFFKRSTD
+461 LSLLKKFFKRSTD

-498 DNYFCHNIPGENG
+498 NYYFCPNMQTDH
-511 TLGFKFNANHSLN
+511 LGWSEELGSTFNASPSINS
-524 TTDPDS
+524 TDPDTE
-530 GAHPCGRDSAVLS
+530 AQFCGRDAAVLS
-543 LFLMLGTLWL
+543 LLLMLGTLWL

-579 PISVLVFSFVG
+579 PISVVVFSFVG
-590 SYLFRDIKVAS
+590 SFLFRDIKVAT
-601 FSYNPNEG
+601 FSYNPNKG

-617 LLSVGAIFGG
+617 VLSIGAIFGA

-642 NIVMSLTNAPQNR
+642 NIVMSLTNAPQNK
-655 LMKGTGYHWDIFLV
+655 LVKGTGYHWDIFLV
-669 GIVNIALSIFGLPW
+669 GIINIVLSIFGLPW

-691 PLHVRALAFVEQR
+691 PLHVRALACVEER
-704 VENGHLYEIIVRVRE
+704 VENGHLHETIICVRE
-719 TRVAALVAH
+719 TRVSALVAH
-728 VLVGI
+728 ILVGI

-738 PVPLQWIPKPVLY
+738 PIPLQWIPKPVLY
-751 GLFLYVSLTSID
+751 GLFLYVSVTSID

-795 HFFTGLQLIEIA
+795 HYFTGLQVIEIV

-816 IPYLKM
+816 LPYLKM
-822 VFPPIMLA
+822 IFPPIMLA
-830 MVPVRCLVLPK
+830 MVPVRCHILPK